1 MNYIYALIC
10 PISNQIRYV
19 GKTNSVRVRYNAH
32 LNDKSKSHKS
42 SWIKSLKIQGLKPKC
57 IILDEVE
64 NDVSYWEQYWISQCK
79 CWGFDLVNHT
89 LGGENGCVG
98 IYNPRGNAKLTKEIV
113 IEIYQSIDNIDTL
126 IAKYNVSKSTIRG
139 IKNGSIWSI
148 YTNHKKQPK
157 KHQKLTDEIKQ
168 HIKNIRLN
176 GERICNIQKLYPDI
190 PKSTIQ
196 SFIEKYCDTGQ
207 SDDEI
212 NVYK

>member
-42 SWIKSLKIQGLKPKC
+42 SWIKSLKIQELKPKC
-57 IILDEVE
+57 IILDEIE

-98 IYNPRGNAKLTKEIV
+98 IYNPRGNAKLTKEQAV
-113 IEIYQSIDNIDTL
+113 EIYQSTDSIDNL
-126 IAKYNVSKSTIRG
+126 MLKYNVSKSTIRG
-139 IKNGSIWSI
+139 IKNGSIWNI
-148 YTNHKKQPK
+148 YTNHKKVKRTK
-157 KHQKLTDEIKQ
+157 KLKIKTRKTYNNEDFKKQLIELRFVQKKKISEIQDIFNITKQ
-168 HIKNIRLN
+168 TVLKYLRIIKN
-176 GERICNIQKLYPDI
+176 GEK
-190 PKSTIQ
+190 
-196 SFIEKYCDTGQ
+196 
-207 SDDEI
+207 
-212 NVYK
+212 